1 MPQKEG
7 PRVAFRDNDSL
18 AALLAIELKAD
29 LLVLLTDVDGLFD
42 GPPADPKSNFIPT
55 YCPEVHDE
63 LIKFGDPSQ
72 GGRGGMVSKV
82 HLCLCVY
89 LHAILYRGKDMLVEN
104 QTGRWLV
111 LEPMCTA
118 QQAFLGSRLF
128 SCLHQAWFAS
138 AHPPACLVRLY
149 SYLSFGPKFIC
160 LCLH

>member
-1 MPQKEG
+1 MCLVVTAASKKPADRDYETNACHILPSMLQKEGPRVAFGDNACDVLPFVLQKEG

-29 LLVLLTDVDGLFD
+29 LLVLLTDVNGLFD

-82 HLCLCVY
+82 HMYLCMSAC
-89 LHAILYRGKDMLVEN
+89 HSASG
-104 QTGRWLV
+104 QG
-111 LEPMCTA
+111 
-118 QQAFLGSRLF
+118 
-128 SCLHQAWFAS
+128 FA
-138 AHPPACLVRLY
+138 CQR
-149 SYLSFGPKFIC
+149 
-160 LCLH
+160 

>member
-1 MPQKEG
+1 MDLLCWAELCWATMCLVVTAASKKPADRDYETNACHILPSMLQKEG

-29 LLVLLTDVDGLFD
+29 LLVLLTDVNGLFD

-82 HLCLCVY
+82 HMYLCMSAC
-89 LHAILYRGKDMLVEN
+89 HSASG
-104 QTGRWLV
+104 QG
-111 LEPMCTA
+111 
-118 QQAFLGSRLF
+118 
-128 SCLHQAWFAS
+128 FA
-138 AHPPACLVRLY
+138 CQR
-149 SYLSFGPKFIC
+149 
-160 LCLH
+160 

>member
-1 MPQKEG
+1 MSDFAFYAAEEGSRVAFIDKVWDVLPSVLQKEG

-82 HLCLCVY
+82 HLCLC
-89 LHAILYRGKDMLVEN
+89 M
-104 QTGRWLV
+104 
-111 LEPMCTA
+111 
-118 QQAFLGSRLF
+118 
-128 SCLHQAWFAS
+128 S
-138 AHPPACLVRLY
+138 ACHSV
-149 SYLSFGPKFIC
+149 FGPEFAC
-160 LCLH
+160 QR

>member
-1 MPQKEG
+1 MDLLCWAELCWATMCLVVTAASKKPADRDYETNACHILPSMLQKEG

-82 HLCLCVY
+82 HMYLCMSAC
-89 LHAILYRGKDMLVEN
+89 HSASG
-104 QTGRWLV
+104 QG
-111 LEPMCTA
+111 
-118 QQAFLGSRLF
+118 
-128 SCLHQAWFAS
+128 FA
-138 AHPPACLVRLY
+138 CQR
-149 SYLSFGPKFIC
+149 
-160 LCLH
+160 

>member
-1 MPQKEG
+1 MSHFAFYAIEDDPSVAFSDKACDVLPSVLQKEG

-82 HLCLCVY
+82 YLCLCMSACHSVS
-89 LHAILYRGKDMLVEN
+89 GP
-104 QTGRWLV
+104 G
-111 LEPMCTA
+111 
-118 QQAFLGSRLF
+118 
-128 SCLHQAWFAS
+128 FA
-138 AHPPACLVRLY
+138 RQR
-149 SYLSFGPKFIC
+149 
-160 LCLH
+160 